1 MKIQLTHNHKNY
13 QADLTK
19 PLDISLPIK
28 EGVTTNPSCYWAEGV
43 KFETI
48 VMGSFVGSVKQGG
61 SVNYQKLTITPHG
74 NGTHTECYGHISE
87 DSEAT
92 INQLLNQFHFIA
104 ELVSV
109 TAKHTADGDAVI
121 PLEQVKD
128 KLKYNETEAVIIRTL
143 PNTDT
148 KKAQQYSGTNPP
160 YLHADVTR
168 YLAERGIKHILID
181 LPSVDREVDGG
192 KLSAHK
198 EFWKFPS
205 SIRKEATITELIFV
219 SDSIA
224 DGLYLLNLQIASLEM
239 DASPSKPVLYKLAEV
254 S

>member
-1 MKIQLTHNHKNY
+1 MKIQLTHNHKKY

-19 PLDISLPIK
+19 ALDISLPIK
-28 EGVTTNPSCYWAEGV
+28 EGITTNPSCYWAEGV

-87 DSEAT
+87 DPEAT
-92 INQLLNQFHFIA
+92 INHHLSQFHFIA
-104 ELVSV
+104 ELISVSPHRL
-109 TAKHTADGDAVI
+109 ANGDAVI
-121 PLEQVKD
+121 QLEQVKD
-128 KLKYNETEAVIIRTL
+128 KLKHAGTEAIIIRTI
-143 PNTDT
+143 PNTDV
-148 KKAQQYSGTNPP
+148 KKTQQYSGTNPP

-168 YLAERGIKHILID
+168 YLAENGISHILID
-181 LPSVDREVDGG
+181 LPSIDKEVDGG

-198 EFWKFPS
+198 EFWKFPE

-219 SDSIA
+219 SDLIA

-239 DASPSKPVLYKLAEV
+239 DASPSKPVLYKLVEV